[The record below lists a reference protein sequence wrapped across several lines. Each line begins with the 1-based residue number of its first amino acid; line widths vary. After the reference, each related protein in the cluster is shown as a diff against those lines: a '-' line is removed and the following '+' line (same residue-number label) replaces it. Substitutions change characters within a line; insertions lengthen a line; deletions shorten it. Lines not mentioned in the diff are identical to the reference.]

1 MKKGL
6 IKAGVLLLLFVG
18 TAAGTLWYINRG
30 TTEETREMEEP
41 TLPVLYMEVEDT
53 LVNPMYGY
61 AGEMEE
67 QYMRDSLTPLS
78 TGRNLTVVVDPMESS
93 VDSVNYR
100 VSTAD
105 GTTVVEEG
113 KIRNLQEDGEHLQAD
128 FQVQNP
134 ILMNQEYTLR
144 FEVQLE
150 NGKTYYYYTRLLQRA
165 GLNIQEYLSFAK
177 DFYETCTTPE
187 TASELTTYLE
197 PDATQRNSTYTSVNI
212 HSSFDMITW
221 GKLDPEIVQEAV
233 PVIKDM
239 NETTCSI
246 CMDYVISSTEEDEA
260 ADLLQVTDFYRMRYD
275 QSRIRLLDFERSAQE
290 LFDGENTD
298 LTSNG
303 LNLGIAEKTIQ
314 YQSNKNA
321 DIVAFVQQGELWS
334 YNRSANKTTKVFSFR
349 DGELD
354 ARELLQ
360 EHGIKIV
367 RVEES
372 GDIDFVVYGYMN
384 KDVHEGQVGIAVYH
398 YGAEQNLISEEL
410 FIPMNTSYEY
420 LKSDMERLSYVSR
433 EDMLYLLL
441 EDDLYKIDISGKT
454 YEIIQQDI
462 QPDCCVISSSQA
474 SIAWMDQMSQNAS
487 TSITVLSLES
497 GEQYTVQAQEGQKV
511 KALGFINEDFIYG
524 IANDADIVTDDT
536 GATVFAMS
544 TVRIQNFSGEIL
556 KEYHDD
562 NVWIS
567 GVNILQGSVE
577 LLRVQWEN
585 DAYVPINS
593 DHIMNNLKNSEETVS
608 IRLITTDR
616 KATQIGLDFDRSVSS
631 SSVLYVASSIL
642 ESEDS
647 TTLELEVTRQQ
658 GEIYYVYAKGI
669 LDSTWLDVSD
679 AVNRAYEQMGVVLNR
694 QQQYVWERGNQPNL
708 QQLDTETLPSAA
720 LAGSLDQSALAQE
733 LGSDYTVLNLTGCPL
748 ESVLYMVGKG
758 YPVIARTSST
768 ETVVIIGY
776 NSLNTILY
784 YPDTGE
790 QGYYGMNDSTNLF
803 ESAGNVFITYMENLG
818 EPSKGE

>member
-78 TGRNLTVVVDPMESS
+78 TGRNLTMIVDPMESK
-93 VDSVNYR
+93 VEAVNYR

-113 KIRNLQEDGEHLQAD
+113 KIKNLQEDGDNLRGD

-150 NGKTYYYYTRLLQRA
+150 DGDSYYYYTRLLQRA
-165 GLNIQEYLSFAK
+165 GIQIQEYLDFAK
-177 DFYETCTTPE
+177 DFYETCTNPE
-187 TASELTTYLE
+187 TASELSTYLE
-197 PDATQRNSTYTSVNI
+197 PDASQNNSTYTDVDI

-221 GKLDPEIVQEAV
+221 GELEPEIVQEAV

-246 CMDYVISSTEEDEA
+246 CMDYVLSSTEEDEA

-303 LNLGIAEKTIQ
+303 LNLGIADKTIQ
-314 YQSNKNA
+314 YQSNQNA

-334 YNRSANKTTKVFSFR
+334 YNRSANKTARVFSFR

-354 ARELLQ
+354 SRELLQ

-384 KDVHEGQVGIAVYH
+384 KDAHEGEVGIAVYH

-410 FIPMNTSYEY
+410 FIPMSISYEY

-462 QPDCCVISSSQA
+462 QSDCCVISSSQA

-497 GEQYTVQAQEGQKV
+497 GEQYTVQAQEGQKI

-524 IANDADIVTDDT
+524 IANDGDIVTDDT
-536 GATVFAMS
+536 GTTVFAMS
-544 TVRIQNFSGEIL
+544 TVRIQNFSGEVV
-556 KEYHDD
+556 KEYQDE

-567 GVNILQGSVE
+567 GVNILEGSVE
-577 LLRVQWEN
+577 LLRVQWED

-593 DHIMNNLKNSEETVS
+593 DHIMNNLQTSEETVS

-631 SSVLYVASSIL
+631 SSVLYLKSSIL
-642 ESEDS
+642 EREGS
-647 TTLELEVTRQQ
+647 TLLELEVTRQE
-658 GEIYYVYAKGI
+658 GELYYVYAKGI
-669 LDSTWLDVSD
+669 LDSTWLDVGD

-694 QQQYVWERGNQPNL
+694 QQQYVWERGNQPDL
-708 QQLDTETLPSAA
+708 QQLDTGILPAAVLSGSQDLSVLSA
-720 LAGSLDQSALAQE
+720 E
-733 LGSDYTVLNLTGCPL
+733 LGEDYTVLNLTGCPL
-748 ESVLYMVGKG
+748 ESVLYMVGQG

-784 YPDTGE
+784 YPETGE

-803 ESAGNVFITYMENLG
+803 EAAGNVFITYMENMG